1 MIKINITALSNIN
14 KLSFSNNINND
25 LDVFWVELSGS
36 EIAARVITP
45 LMHRHSFFELHIIL
59 DGGVNCFLEDKC
71 LTLEK
76 DSFVLLAPN
85 TMHRI
90 EPSQNGFTRLS
101 ITFLAKA
108 GSMLDKMLSSK
119 GYITGQAN
127 DSIINAIEVVSKYG
141 AVGGHYAET
150 LCYGRIFEII
160 YSIAQNDYYS
170 APIYNNQRSVNDYL
184 DKAKKYILDN
194 PHLFLNC
201 EEVAAYCHISS
212 KQLGRIFEKY
222 EKMSLH
228 KYLHSCKLKDA
239 QNLIEN
245 TDLPF
250 SKISSMLG
258 FNTDNYFNSFFKKG
272 SGMSPGQY
280 RKIFRK

>member
-1 MIKINITALSNIN
+1 MEA
-14 KLSFSNNINND
+14 
-25 LDVFWVELSGS
+25 SGNGI
-36 EIAARVITP
+36 EARAMTP
-45 LMHRHSFFELHIIL
+45 LMHRHSFFELHITL
-59 DGGVNCFLEDKC
+59 EGKVAYCLEDN
-71 LTLEK
+71 TLIQEN
-76 DSFVLLAPN
+76 DDFVLLAPN

-90 EPSQNGFTRLS
+90 EPLEDGFVRVS
-101 ITFLAKA
+101 ITFLTKP
-108 GSMLDKMLSSK
+108 GSLIDRMLSSK
-119 GYITGQAN
+119 THIFGKIDDTIKKNIEFITQIG
-127 DSIINAIEVVSKYG
+127 IRGG
-141 AVGGHYAET
+141 AYAEL
-150 LCYGRIFEII
+150 LCANRIFEII
-160 YSIAQNDYYS
+160 HTIAQGDYGSS
-170 APIYNNQRSVNDYL
+170 AILYNRRTVNDYL

-212 KQLGRIFEKY
+212 KQLGRIFQKF

-239 QNLIEN
+239 QYLIEN

-258 FNTDNYFNSFFKKG
+258 FNTDNYFNLFFKKG

-280 RKIFRK
+280 RKKFRK

>member
-1 MIKINITALSNIN
+1 MIKIDITALSNIN

-25 LDVFWVELSGS
+25 LDIFWVEVSGT
-36 EIAARVITP
+36 EISARVITP
-45 LMHRHSFFELHIIL
+45 LMHRHRFFELHIIL
-59 DGGVNCFLEDKC
+59 DGEVNCFLEDKC
-71 LTLEK
+71 LNLAK

-85 TMHRI
+85 MMHRI

-101 ITFLAKA
+101 ITFLARA
-108 GSMLDKMLSSK
+108 GSMMDKMLSSK
-119 GYITGQAN
+119 GYITGQAD
-127 DSIINAIEVVSKYG
+127 DSIINAVDAISKYG
-141 AVGGHYAET
+141 VVGGHYAET
-150 LCYGRIFEII
+150 LCFGRIFEII
-160 YSIAQNDYYS
+160 YLITQNEYSS

-194 PHLFLNC
+194 SHLFLNC

-212 KQLGRIFEKY
+212 KQLKRIFEKF

-258 FNTDNYFNSFFKKG
+258 FNTDNYFNSFFKNG

-280 RKIFRK
+280 RKKFGK